1 MEETARRSEFKDDL
15 SIDAPIPGQSLTAP
29 LGDRPWQN
37 PPEYVEVEDALEYY
51 IPKVLDP
58 EFSVELLDIIE
69 MGIPLT
75 TIANSLQL
83 ASVMEGK
90 HSVDIGMLILPILME
105 FIMLMADE
113 VGIKYD
119 NGMKKDKSI
128 RESSID
134 LAISKLEEAGVT
146 GLDFDKEEKEEPAEE
161 EETKG
166 LMARRKA

>member
-1 MEETARRSEFKDDL
+1 MATINEPSTSR
-15 SIDAPIPGQSLTAP
+15 PIPGMGMTHE
-29 LGDRPWQN
+29 LGARPWQT
-37 PPEYVEVEDALEYY
+37 PYQYTTLEEALDYY
-51 IPKVLDP
+51 IPRLSSEEVRRKLFDVL
-58 EFSVELLDIIE
+58 E
-69 MGIPLT
+69 MGIPVT
-75 TIANSLQL
+75 SVANSIQL
-83 ASVMEGK
+83 SSVMEGK

-146 GLDFDKEEKEEPAEE
+146 GLDFDKEEKEEPVEE

-166 LMARRKA
+166 LMARRKAYCHF

>member
-1 MEETARRSEFKDDL
+1 MATINEPSTSR
-15 SIDAPIPGQSLTAP
+15 PIPGMGMTHE
-29 LGDRPWQN
+29 LGARPWHTPYQYTTL
-37 PPEYVEVEDALEYY
+37 EEALDYY
-51 IPKVLDP
+51 IPRLSSEEVRRKLFDVL
-58 EFSVELLDIIE
+58 E
-69 MGIPLT
+69 MGIPVT
-75 TIANSLQL
+75 SVANSIQL
-83 ASVMEGK
+83 SSVMEGK

-146 GLDFDKEEKEEPAEE
+146 GLDFDKEEKEEPVEE

>member
-1 MEETARRSEFKDDL
+1 MATINEPSTSR
-15 SIDAPIPGQSLTAP
+15 PIPGIGMTHE
-29 LGDRPWQN
+29 LGARPWQT
-37 PPEYVEVEDALEYY
+37 PYQYTTLEEALDYY
-51 IPKVLDP
+51 IPRLSSEEVRRKLFDVL
-58 EFSVELLDIIE
+58 E
-69 MGIPLT
+69 MGIPVT
-75 TIANSLQL
+75 SVANSIQL
-83 ASVMEGK
+83 SSVMEGK

-146 GLDFDKEEKEEPAEE
+146 GLDFDKEEKEEPVEE

>member
-1 MEETARRSEFKDDL
+1 MATINEPSTSR
-15 SIDAPIPGQSLTAP
+15 PIPGMGMTHE
-29 LGDRPWQN
+29 LGARPWQT
-37 PPEYVEVEDALEYY
+37 PYQYTTLEEALDYY
-51 IPKVLDP
+51 IPRLSSEEVRRILFDVL
-58 EFSVELLDIIE
+58 E
-69 MGIPLT
+69 MGIPVT
-75 TIANSLQL
+75 SVANSIQL
-83 ASVMEGK
+83 SSVMEGK

-146 GLDFDKEEKEEPAEE
+146 GLDFDKEEKEEPVEE

>member
-1 MEETARRSEFKDDL
+1 MATINEPSTSR
-15 SIDAPIPGQSLTAP
+15 PIPGMGMTHE
-29 LGDRPWQN
+29 LGARPWQT
-37 PPEYVEVEDALEYY
+37 PYQYTTLEEALDYY
-51 IPKVLDP
+51 IPRLSSEEVRRKLFDVL
-58 EFSVELLDIIE
+58 E
-69 MGIPLT
+69 MGIPVT
-75 TIANSLQL
+75 SVANSIQL
-83 ASVMEGK
+83 SSVMEGK

-146 GLDFDKEEKEEPAEE
+146 GLDFDKKEESVEE
-161 EETKG
+161 EETTG

>member
-1 MEETARRSEFKDDL
+1 MATINEPSTSR
-15 SIDAPIPGQSLTAP
+15 PIPGMGMTHE
-29 LGDRPWQN
+29 LGARPWQT
-37 PPEYVEVEDALEYY
+37 PYQYTTLEEALDYY
-51 IPKVLDP
+51 IPRLSSEEVRRKLFDVL
-58 EFSVELLDIIE
+58 E
-69 MGIPLT
+69 MGIPVT
-75 TIANSLQL
+75 SVANSIQL
-83 ASVMEGK
+83 SSVMEGK

-146 GLDFDKEEKEEPAEE
+146 GLDFDKEEKEESVEE

>member
-1 MEETARRSEFKDDL
+1 MATINEPSTRR
-15 SIDAPIPGQSLTAP
+15 PIPGMGMTHE
-29 LGDRPWQN
+29 LGARPWQT
-37 PPEYVEVEDALEYY
+37 PYQYTTLEEALDYY
-51 IPKVLDP
+51 IPRLSSEEVRRKLFDVL
-58 EFSVELLDIIE
+58 E
-69 MGIPLT
+69 MGIPVT
-75 TIANSLQL
+75 SVANSIQ
-83 ASVMEGK
+83 
-90 HSVDIGMLILPILME
+90 LPILME

-146 GLDFDKEEKEEPAEE
+146 GLDFDKEEKEEPVEE

-166 LMARRKA
+166 LMARRKV

>member
-1 MEETARRSEFKDDL
+1 MATINEPSTSR
-15 SIDAPIPGQSLTAP
+15 PIPGMGMTHE
-29 LGDRPWQN
+29 LGARPWQT
-37 PPEYVEVEDALEYY
+37 PYQYTTLEEALDYY
-51 IPKVLDP
+51 IPRLSSEEVRRKLFDVL
-58 EFSVELLDIIE
+58 E
-69 MGIPLT
+69 MGIPVT
-75 TIANSLQL
+75 SVANSIQL
-83 ASVMEGK
+83 SSVMEGK

-146 GLDFDKEEKEEPAEE
+146 GLDFDKKEKEEPVEE

-166 LMARRKA
+166 LMARRKV

>member
-1 MEETARRSEFKDDL
+1 MATINEPSTSR
-15 SIDAPIPGQSLTAP
+15 PIPGMGMTHE
-29 LGDRPWQN
+29 LGARPWQT
-37 PPEYVEVEDALEYY
+37 PYQYTTLEEALDYY
-51 IPKVLDP
+51 IPRLSSEEVRRKLFDVL
-58 EFSVELLDIIE
+58 E
-69 MGIPLT
+69 MGIPVT
-75 TIANSLQL
+75 SVANSIQL
-83 ASVMEGK
+83 SSVMEGK

-146 GLDFDKEEKEEPAEE
+146 GLDFDKEEKEEHVEE

>member
-1 MEETARRSEFKDDL
+1 MATVQEPNTNR
-15 SIDAPIPGQSLTAP
+15 PIPGMGMTHE
-29 LGDRPWQN
+29 LGARPWQT
-37 PPEYVEVEDALEYY
+37 PYQYTTLEEALDYY
-51 IPKVLDP
+51 IPRLSSEEVRRKLFDVL
-58 EFSVELLDIIE
+58 E
-69 MGIPLT
+69 MGIPVT
-75 TIANSLQL
+75 SVANSIQL
-83 ASVMEGK
+83 SSVMEGK

-146 GLDFDKEEKEEPAEE
+146 GLDFDKEEKEEPVEE

>member
-1 MEETARRSEFKDDL
+1 MATINEPSTSR
-15 SIDAPIPGQSLTAP
+15 PIPGMGMTHE
-29 LGDRPWQN
+29 LGARPWQT
-37 PPEYVEVEDALEYY
+37 PYQYTTLEEALDYY
-51 IPKVLDP
+51 IPRLSSEEVRRKLFDVL
-58 EFSVELLDIIE
+58 E
-69 MGIPLT
+69 MGIPVT
-75 TIANSLQL
+75 SVANSIQL
-83 ASVMEGK
+83 SSVMEGK

-146 GLDFDKEEKEEPAEE
+146 SLDFDKEEKKEPVEE

>member
-1 MEETARRSEFKDDL
+1 MATINEPSTSR
-15 SIDAPIPGQSLTAP
+15 PIPGMGMTHE
-29 LGDRPWQN
+29 LGARPWQT
-37 PPEYVEVEDALEYY
+37 PYQYTTLEEALDYY
-51 IPKVLDP
+51 IPRLSSEEVRRKLFDVL
-58 EFSVELLDIIE
+58 E
-69 MGIPLT
+69 MGIPVT
-75 TIANSLQL
+75 SVANSIQL
-83 ASVMEGK
+83 SSVMEGK

-146 GLDFDKEEKEEPAEE
+146 GLDFDKEEKEEPVEE

>member
-1 MEETARRSEFKDDL
+1 
-15 SIDAPIPGQSLTAP
+15 
-29 LGDRPWQN
+29 
-37 PPEYVEVEDALEYY
+37 
-51 IPKVLDP
+51 
-58 EFSVELLDIIE
+58 
-69 MGIPLT
+69 
-75 TIANSLQL
+75 
-83 ASVMEGK
+83 
-90 HSVDIGMLILPILME
+90 ME

-146 GLDFDKEEKEEPAEE
+146 GLDFDKEEKEEPVEE

>member
-1 MEETARRSEFKDDL
+1 MATINEPSTSR
-15 SIDAPIPGQSLTAP
+15 PIPGMGMTHE
-29 LGDRPWQN
+29 LGARPWQT
-37 PPEYVEVEDALEYY
+37 PYQYTTLEEALDYY
-51 IPKVLDP
+51 IPRLSSEEVRRKLFDVL
-58 EFSVELLDIIE
+58 E
-69 MGIPLT
+69 MGIPVT
-75 TIANSLQL
+75 SVANSIQL
-83 ASVMEGK
+83 SSVMEGK
-90 HSVDIGMLILPILME
+90 HSVDIGMLILPMLME

-146 GLDFDKEEKEEPAEE
+146 GLDFDKEEKEEPVEE

>member
-1 MEETARRSEFKDDL
+1 MATVQEPNTSR
-15 SIDAPIPGQSLTAP
+15 PIPGMGMTHE
-29 LGDRPWQN
+29 LGARPWQT
-37 PPEYVEVEDALEYY
+37 PYQYTTLEEALDYY
-51 IPKVLDP
+51 IPRLSSEEVRRKLFDVL
-58 EFSVELLDIIE
+58 E
-69 MGIPLT
+69 MGIPVT
-75 TIANSLQL
+75 SVANSIQL
-83 ASVMEGK
+83 SSVMEGK

-119 NGMKKDKSI
+119 NGMKKDKSK

-146 GLDFDKEEKEEPAEE
+146 GLDFDKEEKEEPVEE

>member
-1 MEETARRSEFKDDL
+1 MATINEPSTSR
-15 SIDAPIPGQSLTAP
+15 PIPGMGMTHE
-29 LGDRPWQN
+29 LGARPWQT
-37 PPEYVEVEDALEYY
+37 PYQYTTLEEALDYY
-51 IPKVLDP
+51 IPRLSSEEVRRKLFDVL
-58 EFSVELLDIIE
+58 E
-69 MGIPLT
+69 MGIPVT
-75 TIANSLQL
+75 SVANSIQL
-83 ASVMEGK
+83 SSVMEGK

-146 GLDFDKEEKEEPAEE
+146 GLDFDKEEKEEPVEE

-166 LMARRKA
+166 LMARRKV

>member
-1 MEETARRSEFKDDL
+1 MATINEPSTSR
-15 SIDAPIPGQSLTAP
+15 PIPGMGMTHE
-29 LGDRPWQN
+29 LGARPWQT
-37 PPEYVEVEDALEYY
+37 PYQYTTLEEALDYY
-51 IPKVLDP
+51 IPRLSSEEVRRKLFDVL
-58 EFSVELLDIIE
+58 E
-69 MGIPLT
+69 MGIPVT
-75 TIANSLQL
+75 SVANSIQL
-83 ASVMEGK
+83 SSVMEGK

-134 LAISKLEEAGVT
+134 LAISKLEEAGAT
-146 GLDFDKEEKEEPAEE
+146 GLDFDKEEKEEPVEE

>member
-1 MEETARRSEFKDDL
+1 MATINEPSTSR
-15 SIDAPIPGQSLTAP
+15 PIPGMGMTHE
-29 LGDRPWQN
+29 LGARPWQT
-37 PPEYVEVEDALEYY
+37 PYQYTTLEEALDYY
-51 IPKVLDP
+51 IPRLSSEEVRRKLFDVL
-58 EFSVELLDIIE
+58 E
-69 MGIPLT
+69 MGIPVT
-75 TIANSLQL
+75 SVANSIQL
-83 ASVMEGK
+83 SSVMEGK

-146 GLDFDKEEKEEPAEE
+146 GLDFDKEEKEEPME

-166 LMARRKA
+166 LMARRKV

>member
-1 MEETARRSEFKDDL
+1 MGMTHE
-15 SIDAPIPGQSLTAP
+15 
-29 LGDRPWQN
+29 LGARPWQT
-37 PPEYVEVEDALEYY
+37 PYQYTTLEEALDYY
-51 IPKVLDP
+51 IPRLSSEEVRRKLFDVL
-58 EFSVELLDIIE
+58 E
-69 MGIPLT
+69 MGIPVT
-75 TIANSLQL
+75 SVANSIQL
-83 ASVMEGK
+83 SSVMECK

-146 GLDFDKEEKEEPAEE
+146 GLDFDKEEKEEPVEE

>member
-1 MEETARRSEFKDDL
+1 MATINEPSTSR
-15 SIDAPIPGQSLTAP
+15 PIPGMGMTHE
-29 LGDRPWQN
+29 LGARPWQT
-37 PPEYVEVEDALEYY
+37 PYQYTTLEEALDYY
-51 IPKVLDP
+51 IPRLSSEEVRRKLFDVL
-58 EFSVELLDIIE
+58 E
-69 MGIPLT
+69 MGIPVT
-75 TIANSLQL
+75 SVANSIQL
-83 ASVMEGK
+83 SSVMEGK

-134 LAISKLEEAGVT
+134 LAISKLEKAGVT
-146 GLDFDKEEKEEPAEE
+146 GLDFDKEEKEEPVEE

>member
-1 MEETARRSEFKDDL
+1 MATINEPSTSR
-15 SIDAPIPGQSLTAP
+15 PIPGMGMTHA
-29 LGDRPWQN
+29 LGARPWQT
-37 PPEYVEVEDALEYY
+37 PYQYTTLEEALDYY
-51 IPKVLDP
+51 IPRLSSEEVRRKLFDVL
-58 EFSVELLDIIE
+58 E
-69 MGIPLT
+69 MGIPVT
-75 TIANSLQL
+75 SVANSIQL
-83 ASVMEGK
+83 SSVMEGK

-146 GLDFDKEEKEEPAEE
+146 GLDFDKEEKEDTFKQFLPKE
-161 EETKG
+161 
-166 LMARRKA
+166 